1 MNAEHSHDA
10 AAPPSLGELLRSR
23 RRLAQFTVERLA
35 SKVEC
40 SKGYLSA
47 IETGRHLR
55 PSDDLLTRLESAL
68 GFMPGELLAFIRLKD
83 THPSVRRE
91 LSHLRARHKDAQRLA
106 ELIDALSG
114 PAHLATTH
122 VDQSRTALDQ
132 AHATGELRRLIDRLA
147 PESEPLGDTEL
158 VALPREVPLI
168 NSVTAGYPADFTD
181 LGYPA
186 RVADEYVR
194 CPDIAD
200 PDAFAAR
207 VIGDSMLPAYH
218 QGDVVVFSPAKVI
231 KSGADCFARLEPDHE
246 STFKRIF
253 FEHSHDGDELIRL
266 QPLNPAYPPQVL
278 PRERVA
284 GLYAA
289 VTVMRK
295 IE

>member
-1 MNAEHSHDA
+1 M
-10 AAPPSLGELLRSR
+10 
-23 RRLAQFTVERLA
+23 TVERLA
-35 SKVEC
+35 EIVEC

-47 IETGRHLR
+47 IETGRHPR
-55 PSDDLLTRLESAL
+55 PSDELLTRLEAAL

-106 ELIDALSG
+106 ELIETLSG
-114 PAHLATTH
+114 AHSATPSAE
-122 VDQSRTALDQ
+122 DPSRTALDQ
-132 AHATGELRRLIDRLA
+132 AHATGELRRLIERLT
-147 PESEPLGDTEL
+147 PEHEPTGDAEL

-186 RVADEYVR
+186 RIADEYVR

-207 VIGDSMLPAYH
+207 VIGDSMLPSYH
-218 QGDVVVFSPAKVI
+218 EGDVVVFSPAKTI
-231 KSGADCFARLEPDHE
+231 KSGSDCFARLEPDHE
-246 STFKRIF
+246 STFKRVF
-253 FEHSHDGDELIRL
+253 FEQSHDGEEMIRL
-266 QPLNPAYPPQVL
+266 QPLNAAYPPNVL
-278 PRERVA
+278 PREQIA